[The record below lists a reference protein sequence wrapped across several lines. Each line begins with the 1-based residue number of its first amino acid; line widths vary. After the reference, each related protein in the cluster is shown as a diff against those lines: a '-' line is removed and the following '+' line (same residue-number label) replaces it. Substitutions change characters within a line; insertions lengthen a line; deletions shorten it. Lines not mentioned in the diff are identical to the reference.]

1 MSRISQLVHNESF
14 IRAPAHSA
22 KFLNADQVQG
32 VCPFI
37 HADLKPKSG
46 RNSRTQS
53 AWLRWKSYS
62 FLLSRAWNIEIY
74 KAQQGWN
81 FYISAYALALHDS
94 LVARYTM
101 DGNIEELQRLFSQGD
116 ASPSTVRLEIL
127 PDGCINRRTLLEVYI
142 QYLYAHFN
150 F

>member
-1 MSRISQLVHNESF
+1 MSRISQLVHTESF

-22 KFLNADQVQG
+22 KSPNADQVQG
-32 VCPFI
+32 SCSYI
-37 HADLKPKSG
+37 DGDHKPKLG
-46 RNSRTQS
+46 RSSRTQS

-62 FLLSRAWNIEIY
+62 LLLSRAWKIEIY

-81 FYISAYALALHDS
+81 YYISAYALVLHDS

-116 ASPSTVRLEIL
+116 TSPSTVRLEIF
-127 PDGCINRRTLLEVYI
+127 PDGSINRRTLLEVYI